1 MIIRINKQIVT
12 GVLAVALLSFTA
24 FVTSTTARNEDFIFF
39 NLIVD
44 GKVPKEK
51 IVTHCEGRPTGFSVV
66 AERQSHDKDMSMVQY
81 NAAQVTNINASP
93 GEWTGAVYKPLC
105 PGQYTFTI
113 DFIASDDDGANAK
126 SVSVELYQRKRNGD
140 RPGQL
145 VAVAALTDARKGGTG
160 HATVML
166 EMATGDELYTY
177 SRAEGN
183 AKRHFT
189 RVQLSGYKVNDMPEN
204 AADWDSEAWN
214 AELAATGYD
223 LNR

>member
-1 MIIRINKQIVT
+1 MTIRINKLGVAS
-12 GVLAVALLSFTA
+12 VLAVALLLFTA
-24 FVTSTTARNEDFIFF
+24 FFTSTTARNEDFIFF
-39 NLIVD
+39 DLIVD

-51 IVTHCEGRPTGFSVV
+51 IVTHCAGRPTGFSVV
-66 AERQSHDKDMSMVQY
+66 AENQSHDQDMAMVQY
-81 NAAQVTNINASP
+81 SATQVANINASP

-113 DFIASDDDGANAK
+113 DYIASDDDGANAK
-126 SVSVELYQRKRNGD
+126 AVSVELYQRKRNGD

-145 VAVAALTDARKGGTG
+145 VAIAALTDARKGGAG

-183 AKRHFT
+183 AKRHFI
-189 RVQLSGYKVNDMPEN
+189 RVQLSGYKVNDMPDI
-204 AADWDSEAWN
+204 AADWDNEAWD